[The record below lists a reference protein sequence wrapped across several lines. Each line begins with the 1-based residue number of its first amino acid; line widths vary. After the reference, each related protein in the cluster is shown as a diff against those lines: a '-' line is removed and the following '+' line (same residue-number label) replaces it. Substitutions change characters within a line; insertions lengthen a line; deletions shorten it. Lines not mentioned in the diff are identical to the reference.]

1 MTKAQREKAE
11 RLMLK
16 QTLETHPKLKEI
28 MDAMIDNP
36 KPEIMDAVAPEIEK
50 ALKKARLDGV
60 LIGWNSFALR
70 AIENIKSMTTIE
82 QVMDYFK
89 AEADSARERLK
100 LPKDKEKEQEAE

>member
-28 MDAMIDNP
+28 MNAMINNP
-36 KPEIMDAVAPEIEK
+36 NPEVMDAVAPEIEK
-50 ALKKARLDGV
+50 ALKKARLDGG

-70 AIENIKSMTTIE
+70 ANENIKSMTTIE

-89 AEADSARERLK
+89 AEADKATERLK
-100 LPKDKEKEQEAE
+100 LPKDKEQKAE